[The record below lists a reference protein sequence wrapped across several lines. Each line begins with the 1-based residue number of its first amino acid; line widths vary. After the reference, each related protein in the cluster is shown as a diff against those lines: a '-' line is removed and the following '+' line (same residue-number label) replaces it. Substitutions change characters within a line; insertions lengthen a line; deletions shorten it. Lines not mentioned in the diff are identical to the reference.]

1 MKILDIGC
9 GNSKY
14 PGKNSDIVVGLDS
27 SKLPGVDV
35 VHDLEKMPLPFK
47 TGEFDMITA
56 FHVLEHVKDL
66 IPLLEEMHR
75 ITKDN
80 GVLWVKVPFYSA
92 WGQFNDP
99 THVRF
104 FTPFTFSYFQG
115 KNNYSHEV
123 KKNDKLNLKVQ
134 KVRIHFA
141 VGRLKFLNWLF
152 DPLLNLSQAFYCRF
166 YAWIFP
172 ACEIEYKI
180 RVIKNG

>member
-1 MKILDIGC
+1 
-9 GNSKY
+9 
-14 PGKNSDIVVGLDS
+14 
-27 SKLPGVDV
+27 
-35 VHDLEKMPLPFK
+35 MPLPFK